1 MLKNSRKKLGLSQAE
16 LARKIGIKQS
26 YLSKIENLKFNNVT
40 IKLIKK
46 ISVELHLNPI
56 DVFLFFYN
64 DSSFK

>member
-1 MLKNSRKKLGLSQAE
+1 MVLGGRNMLKNSRKKLGLSQAE

-46 ISVELHLNPI
+46 NICRIASKSN
-56 DVFLFFYN
+56 
-64 DSSFK
+64 

>member
-1 MLKNSRKKLGLSQAE
+1 MSIMVLGGRNMLKNSRKKLGLSQAE

-46 ISVELHLNPI
+46 NICRIASKSN
-56 DVFLFFYN
+56 
-64 DSSFK
+64 